1 MKPKKGLNKKK
12 FFNKKKKQTYSFT
25 WL

>member
-1 MKPKKGLNKKK
+1 MKPKKDLNKKK